1 MNHHNAP
8 QEEPAEHLRFAA
20 YLTELE
26 HVSDAD
32 ELDLVS
38 EVLTDPDQSM
48 AQSAVLRHLDRRAT
62 DIHSGPAYEPW
73 AERMTQVTVRHP
85 FLAHRVREW
94 SLFRAITFGQ
104 PWRRDALLESS
115 DWLQL
120 KTAAGPNTEAVD
132 VLAEHGRTKRI
143 RNTARINFKESSP
156 RPAASRRIQRSRPS
170 LP

>member
-20 YLTELE
+20 YLSELE
-26 HVSDAD
+26 QVSDAD
-32 ELDLVS
+32 EADLVS
-38 EVLTDPDQSM
+38 EVLTDPDQTM

-62 DIHSGPAYEPW
+62 DIHPGPAYESW
-73 AERMTQVTVRHP
+73 AEWMTQVTVRHP
-85 FLAHRVREW
+85 FLARRLQEW

-120 KTAAGPNTEAVD
+120 KTAAGPNTEAIE
-132 VLAEHGRTKRI
+132 VLVEHGRTKRI
-143 RNTARINFKESSP
+143 RNTARIHLTQSIP
-156 RPAASRRIQRSRPS
+156 RSTASQPIHKS
-170 LP
+170 